1 MEKATLERSLMQIQ
15 TDGYADRDRR
25 ISETRMTA
33 SVLKRFSPFNF
44 CLKLGCINWVQGEVV
59 FKKINEPGRL
69 GTTQRELVP
78 TCLVKSVSHWNTLY
92 TTKTSQTGQATSSLQ
107 RPLDPS
113 TSGWLLH
120 LFLYIPD
127 GTSPSSCCTLEQTI
141 LRPVKQSSPALS
153 TARTIGLMPFLGIRG
168 MRKQLLVRLTK

>member
-1 MEKATLERSLMQIQ
+1 MFARCFGMLKAGLYQLGSRGGSL
-15 TDGYADRDRR
+15 
-25 ISETRMTA
+25 
-33 SVLKRFSPFNF
+33 
-44 CLKLGCINWVQGEVV
+44 
-59 FKKINEPGRL
+59 KKKKKKNEPGRL

-92 TTKTSQTGQATSSLQ
+92 TTKTSQTDQATSSLQ

-113 TSGWLLH
+113 TSGWLLL

-127 GTSPSSCCTLEQTI
+127 GTSPSSCCTLDQTI

-153 TARTIGLMPFLGIRG
+153 TARTIGLMPFLAILENVSGYSLHWKNKNKQKRARQRLKKIGTRG
-168 MRKQLLVRLTK
+168 FSK